1 MPTLTFDSLR
11 YARRLRESG
20 MPEPQADVQAELMA
34 ESFGVIAEKVLT
46 KDHFEAVLKAR
57 LDAGFAEQ
65 QAKFD
70 KRFADQDVKFD
81 KRFASIDQRFADQE
95 AKFDK
100 RFASID
106 QRFADQEAKFDKRF
120 ADQDVKFDKRF
131 ADQDVKF
138 DKRFAEQDARFE
150 SRFVRLEKTLFLHT
164 WMLGLIVLVLVVPQ
178 LQAWLA

>member
-1 MPTLTFDSLR
+1 
-11 YARRLRESG
+11 

-70 KRFADQDVKFD
+70 KRFADQDV
-81 KRFASIDQRFADQE
+81 
-95 AKFDK
+95 KFDK